1 MEQTSNHIDI
11 SKIRTF
17 DEIFKDTQ
25 MFFKYNWK
33 QFFSLLFLYVGPF
46 LAVFQYTYSHY
57 IALIYAQIETAE
69 TISFEIPTKEFWI
82 LAIFGIISFS
92 LFHGIS
98 YSFITQYQ
106 TNTDTSRSSVI
117 SHFNQNLLLYISA
130 TITSTALLI
139 LGFLFYIIPGI
150 ILLFPL
156 HFYVYDKLSHKGTFF
171 ETITRTFTMVK
182 QNLGITI
189 GTIITMQVLLFIIR
203 LLISILFSGITS
215 DSSIVSIIVSVILSL
230 VTMGISVIPVVFLYH
245 TIFKNTFEKKSYN
258 N

>member
-25 MFFKYNWK
+25 LFFKYNWK

-46 LAVFQYTYSHY
+46 LAIFQYTYSNY
-57 IALIYAQIETAE
+57 IALIYAQIETSE

-82 LAIFGIISFS
+82 LAIFGTISFS

-98 YSFITQYQ
+98 YSFITQYH
-106 TNTDTSRSSVI
+106 TTKDTSRSAII

-130 TITSTALLI
+130 TLTSTALLL
-139 LGFLFYIIPGI
+139 LGFMLYIIPGI

-156 HFYVYDKLSHKGTFF
+156 HFYVYDRLIHKGTFL
-171 ETITRTFTMVK
+171 ETITRVFTMVK
-182 QNLGITI
+182 QNIGITI
-189 GTIITMQVLLFIIR
+189 GTIITMHVLLFIIR
-203 LLISILFSGITS
+203 LLISILFSSITS
-215 DSSIVSIIVSVILSL
+215 DTSVISIILSVILSL
-230 VTMGISVIPVVFLYH
+230 GTMGISVIPVVFLYH
-245 TIFKNTFEKKSYN
+245 TIFKNTTENISQ
-258 N
+258 